1 MLFYLNLVLVL
12 HFKTARCS
20 FQSLFFI
27 VLSKIVWSK
36 WFLKRKA
43 TKNFDQGRKQRKN
56 EAHDDVMFVKQ
67 VPMHPKG
74 RLARETERN
83 RNNDN
88 VVFVK
93 QVTMYPRDRRN
104 RKLKRLTYLRN
115 RMKFKELQILAN
127 NISTLMTG
135 NFSFSLEKLLNKSIL
150 FDVSRIDEGKNKGQ
164 NNWKS
169 ALY

>member
-1 MLFYLNLVLVL
+1 MVL

-83 RNNDN
+83 RNND

-104 RKLKRLTYLRN
+104 RKLKRLMYLRN

-135 NFSFSLEKLLNKSIL
+135 NFSFSLEKLLSKSIL

-164 NNWKS
+164 NN
-169 ALY
+169 

>member
-1 MLFYLNLVLVL
+1 
-12 HFKTARCS
+12 
-20 FQSLFFI
+20 
-27 VLSKIVWSK
+27 
-36 WFLKRKA
+36 
-43 TKNFDQGRKQRKN
+43 
-56 EAHDDVMFVKQ
+56 MFVKQ

-104 RKLKRLTYLRN
+104 RKLKRLMYLRN

-164 NNWKS
+164 NN
-169 ALY
+169 

>member
-1 MLFYLNLVLVL
+1 MVL

-83 RNNDN
+83 RNDD

-164 NNWKS
+164 NN
-169 ALY
+169 